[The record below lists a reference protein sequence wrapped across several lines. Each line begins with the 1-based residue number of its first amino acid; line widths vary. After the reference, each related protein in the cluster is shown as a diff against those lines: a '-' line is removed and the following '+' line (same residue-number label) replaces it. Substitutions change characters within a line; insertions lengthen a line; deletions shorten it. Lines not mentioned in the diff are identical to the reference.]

1 MAVRLPRLLN
11 ADFSEKTRLH
21 PVAMSLS
28 MKLRETSTA
37 EITLDEQ
44 DADVAIHDWVEIYTP
59 QGSAGLFRVT
69 DISHNILRERV
80 LTLRHGIDTL
90 CDGVYKAQ
98 MDYDGTVAEFLGSI
112 MAQQTVV
119 RWQLGTCEDTSAY
132 ARQGIN
138 YDQLSGLLWALADE
152 RNGYYLTYDF
162 TTIPWTVNYLAL
174 PTEPACEFRL
184 SRNVQTVGID
194 RNDDDLCTRLYLSV
208 NTAVTGDDGIT
219 ETQTELQIHNNA
231 AAQAIYGIVEKT
243 ADIDTENVADVSAWV
258 QRYMDDHAAPT
269 IQISIDGY
277 ELAELTGDTWD
288 EYDRG
293 KLARVAMPSVGETIL
308 ERVVTVNYPD
318 LLGDPEHV
326 EVELA
331 NRLDSV
337 SSTLAQLERE
347 ARQAAR
353 GARGAARSGVR
364 VQEVKNIA
372 TTVEGNV
379 DDIDKIFIKTAIDR
393 LTANETLYSRTA
405 DNADGIST
413 LNSKTGIASLGTGET
428 LYSNIQKVDVKVGA
442 VPSGSNLYGLYQ
454 GQESSISTIN
464 DKTGIGN
471 LGTGETL
478 YGNISTNASSIST
491 LNDKTGIGSL
501 ATGETLYSRTA
512 NNASD
517 ISTLDGK
524 VGSVPSGSNLYSLH
538 QSNAGSIS
546 TLQGKVQTLETNT
559 SGISKDGDTTVFQH
573 LKASQSFEL
582 GQHSGSWLSQYVLTS
597 LTITMPSITLSTQM
611 NFVAHISGA
620 WDWDHLTAV
629 TNSRVVTG
637 YTAGSVTGPSGK
649 TIYYLG
655 YETN

>member
-44 DADVAIHDWVEIYTP
+44 DADVKIHDWVEIYTP

-69 DISHNILRERV
+69 DISRSILRERV

-98 MDYDGTVAEFLGSI
+98 TDYDGTVSEFLGNI

-138 YDQLSGLLWALADE
+138 YDQLSSLLWALADE

-162 TTIPWTVNYLAL
+162 TTTPWTVNYLAL
-174 PTEPACEFRL
+174 PTSPACEFRL

-219 ETQTELQIHNNA
+219 ETQTELQIHNNTT
-231 AAQAIYGIVEKT
+231 AQAIYGIVEKT

-364 VQEVKNIA
+364 VQEIKNIA

-379 DDIDKIFIKTAIDR
+379 SDIDKIFIKTAIDH

-413 LNSKTGIASLGTGET
+413 LNSKTGIGSLGTGET
-428 LYSNIQKVDVKVGA
+428 LYSNITKVDVKVGA
-442 VPSGSNLYGLYQ
+442 VPAGSNLYGLYQ
-454 GQESSISTIN
+454 GQESSISTLN
-464 DKTGIGN
+464 SKTGISN
-471 LGTGETL
+471 L
-478 YGNISTNASSIST
+478 AS
-491 LNDKTGIGSL
+491 
-501 ATGETLYSRTA
+501 GETLYSRTA

-517 ISTLDGK
+517 ISGLNSK

-546 TLQGKVQTLETNT
+546 TLQGRVQTLETNT

-597 LTITMPSITLSTQM
+597 LTIRMPSITLSTKM

-629 TNSRVVTG
+629 TNSQVVTA

>member
-44 DADVAIHDWVEIYTP
+44 DADVKIHDWVEIYTP

-69 DISHNILRERV
+69 DISRSILRERV

-98 MDYDGTVAEFLGSI
+98 TDYDGTVSEFLGNI

-138 YDQLSGLLWALADE
+138 YDQLSSLMWALADE
-152 RNGYYLTYDF
+152 RNGYYLAYDF
-162 TTIPWTVNYLAL
+162 TTTPWTVNYLAL
-174 PTEPACEFRL
+174 PTSPACEFRL

-364 VQEVKNIA
+364 VEEIKNIA

-405 DNADGIST
+405 DNADGISD
-413 LNSKTGIASLGTGET
+413 LNSKTGISSLGTGET
-428 LYSNIQKVDVKVGA
+428 LYSNITKVDTKVGA
-442 VPSGSNLYGLYQ
+442 VPAGSNLYGLYQ
-454 GQESSISTIN
+454 GQESSISTLN
-464 DKTGIGN
+464 SKTGISN
-471 LGTGETL
+471 L
-478 YGNISTNASSIST
+478 AS
-491 LNDKTGIGSL
+491 
-501 ATGETLYSRTA
+501 GETLYSRTA

-517 ISTLDGK
+517 ISGLNSK

-538 QSNAGSIS
+538 QSNASNIS
-546 TLQGKVQTLETNT
+546 GLSTRVGAMETNT
-559 SGISKDGDTTVFQH
+559 SGISKSGDTTTISH
-573 LKASQSFEL
+573 LAIGNGAFDLDGRSASWQSD
-582 GQHSGSWLSQYVLTS
+582 YVLTS
-597 LTITMPSITLSTQM
+597 LTIRMPSITLSTKM

-629 TNSRVVTG
+629 TNSQVVTA

-649 TIYYLG
+649 TIYYVG
-655 YETN
+655 GPAPN